1 MRSERSFNAEMG
13 FGALKILKNAKTEYG
28 CILFEGLVLDPS
40 FSLVAVLMDVD
51 ILCLRLNLQVDGCH
65 GLWVVHCCTCKF
77 VTCAIVTFTMT
88 NVLVD
93 G

>member
-1 MRSERSFNAEMG
+1 V
-13 FGALKILKNAKTEYG
+13 
-28 CILFEGLVLDPS
+28 VLDPA

-51 ILCLRLNLQVDGCH
+51 ILRLRLNLQLDGCH
-65 GLWVVHCCTCKF
+65 GLCTCKF

-93 G
+93 R